1 MKSYLIKILQAL
13 VVIFFIIF
21 LPSVYNLRILNYP
34 QLWIMA
40 IIGII
45 ATVFQPSYNPL
56 KKATGKEDRGTAL
69 QIIWSVYMTQLAI
82 IVEATYLRFPESVNW
97 NCITTF
103 ALIIMFVGILLRSWA
118 VTMLGNQFTW
128 HINSAK
134 NGKLVKTGPFQF
146 LRHPGYAGALLTYT
160 FSAIFLHAWF
170 SLIFSFIV
178 LSIAFLRRIYF
189 EEYTLKQVF
198 GKEYLDYCK
207 KTKRIFPLI
216 W

>member
-1 MKSYLIKILQAL
+1 MRSYFKKISQAL
-13 VVIFFIIF
+13 IVIFFIIF
-21 LPSVYNLRILNYP
+21 LPTVYNLQIFNYP

-45 ATVFQPSYNPL
+45 VTIFQPSYNPL
-56 KKATGKEDRGTAL
+56 KKATNKEDRGTAL
-69 QIIWSVYMTQLAI
+69 QIIWSVYITQLAI
-82 IVEATYLRFPESVNW
+82 IAEATYLRFPESVSW
-97 NCITTF
+97 NYITTF
-103 ALIIMFVGILLRSWA
+103 ALIIMLVGIILRSWA
-118 VTMLGNQFTW
+118 VAMLGDQFTW
-128 HINSAK
+128 HINSTTS
-134 NGKLVKTGPFQF
+134 GKLVKTGLFQF

-170 SLIFSFIV
+170 SLVFSFIV

-198 GKEYLDYCK
+198 GKEYLEYCK